1 MSDRGMKKWLPYKSL
16 TEQGGYLSEI
26 IARKSVEEQPIPMED
41 EAEKIDSFLRNY
53 AGGEIELCLRARPS
67 LQRYSHKSRFPEKA
81 DCLRLFRGSLCRHR
95 RNRRKRKFRHF
106 PIKRQS
112 PFLIG

>member
-53 AGGEIELCLRARPS
+53 ADGEIEL
-67 LQRYSHKSRFPEKA
+67 RYFTSGHVHHYKGVPIRV
-81 DCLRLFRGSLCRHR
+81 DFRK
-95 RNRRKRKFRHF
+95 KRIAVASFEV
-106 PIKRQS
+106 
-112 PFLIG
+112 PFAAIVEIVGNENFDISQ

>member
-41 EAEKIDSFLRNY
+41 EAEKIDSFLRSY
-53 AGGEIELCLRARPS
+53 EGGEIELRYFVSGHVHSCKGVPDKIDFRAKRLVFPS
-67 LQRYSHKSRFPEKA
+67 FE
-81 DCLRLFRGSLCRHR
+81 
-95 RNRRKRKFRHF
+95 
-106 PIKRQS
+106 I
-112 PFLIG
+112 PFSSIVEIIAEEDFDIPQ